1 MAQKISTSMNI
12 ENCPTD
18 KKGIAKHS
26 HMFIP
31 EFTTSTRIGICCQTG
46 GIISPGEIIL
56 VTRGIGGTRWYCVD
70 SPLYKIVFSQRL
82 NPIVQ

>member
-12 ENCPTD
+12 KKCPTD
-18 KKGIAKHS
+18 KKAKPTHS
-26 HMFIP
+26 HMSIP
-31 EFTTSTRIGICCQTG
+31 EFTTSTRMGYCCQTG

-82 NPIVQ
+82 NPFMQ